1 MAAANQVLVERLFLA
16 QKDALWRYL
25 VRRVR
30 RRSDAEELAQEV
42 YLRLLRVV
50 DADALRNPEAYLYA
64 IAANLLKEHAMQQ
77 SIGRNCVSLEDA
89 GFPEMLSEVV
99 SYPDLVDKAQRT
111 ERLREVLRQLP
122 AKCQAAVIMRHW
134 HGRSYEEIAQKL
146 DISVN
151 MVKKY
156 LVHALAHCRRRMSRL
171 R

>member
-1 MAAANQVLVERLFLA
+1 MAVANQVLVERLFLA
-16 QKDALWRYL
+16 QKDALWRYF

-42 YLRLLRVV
+42 YLRLLRVA

-64 IAANLLKEHAMQQ
+64 IAANLLKEYAMQQ

-89 GFPEMLSEVV
+89 GFPEMLSAVV

-122 AKCQAAVIMRHW
+122 AKCQAAVVMRHW
-134 HGRSYEEIAQKL
+134 HGLSYEEIAQKL

-156 LVHALAHCRRRMSRL
+156 LVHAIAHCRRRMSGL